1 MSDLRDVDNDGLQ
14 TQLAVWEESRASDEE
29 ELEAV
34 GGVDLN
40 NHEDAFTLLMS
51 KVCVCVCVC
60 VCTRM
65 RMHACLCA
73 YICVHV
79 YVGQCMWVCAG
90 VSSYSLFQVLTVV

>member
-14 TQLAVWEESRASDEE
+14 TQLAVWEESRAADEE

-51 KVCVCVCVC
+51 KVCVCLCVCVC
-60 VCTRM
+60 VCACVRGCACIHAYVRM
-65 RMHACLCA
+65 CAC
-73 YICVHV
+73 ICWAV
-79 YVGQCMWVCAG
+79 YVGVCR
-90 VSSYSLFQVLTVV
+90 SL